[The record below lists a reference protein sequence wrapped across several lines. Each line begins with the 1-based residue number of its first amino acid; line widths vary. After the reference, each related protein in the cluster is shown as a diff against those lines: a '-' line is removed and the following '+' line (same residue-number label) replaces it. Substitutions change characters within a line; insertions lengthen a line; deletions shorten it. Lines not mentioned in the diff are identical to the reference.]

1 MDVKKIIVIIPKNH
15 KVTLK
20 KLILYSLTTFILL
33 AFVNL
38 IQIYENLN
46 NYEAANYKKKEKQI
60 DIIINDTHRLSNS
73 LFDNVINTKKVIDI
87 FKKADSS
94 NEEEKAKIRKELYD
108 SLIDNY
114 ENFKNYGIQQL
125 HFHLPNN
132 DSFLRFHQPLKFAD
146 NLTNVRE
153 SVKFVNENK
162 VPIIGFEE
170 GRIYN
175 GYRFVYPLKYNDKY
189 LGSVETSVSME
200 SIMNDLKKELSSELS
215 FIIKKSVVDNTIFE
229 EEKDNYVQCSIN
241 NDFYHE
247 KSISKD
253 ENEIMGTIIKEYFEK
268 NPTQAK
274 NNLKSGE
281 IFNFYSFYKNN
292 YYITTYLPI
301 KNVV

>member
-94 NEEEKAKIRKELYD
+94 NEEEKAKIRKELDD

-170 GRIYN
+170 GRIFN
-175 GYRFVYPLKYNDKY
+175 GYRFVYALFDENKKHI
-189 LGSVETSVSME
+189 GSVEVSSSLLNFKKLFE
-200 SIMNDLKKELSSELS
+200 RNDSAHLDY
-215 FIIKKSVVDNTIFE
+215 IIKKDIV
-229 EEKDNYVQCSIN
+229 EEKVFSDQ
-241 NDFYHE
+241 
-247 KSISKD
+247 
-253 ENEIMGTIIKEYFEK
+253 
-268 NPTQAK
+268 
-274 NNLKSGE
+274 
-281 IFNFYSFYKNN
+281 
-292 YYITTYLPI
+292 I
-301 KNVV
+301 KNY

>member
-1 MDVKKIIVIIPKNH
+1 MIILVFIFFVDVKKIIVIIPKNH

-170 GRIYN
+170 GRIFN
-175 GYRFVYPLKYNDKY
+175 GYRFVYALFDENKKHI
-189 LGSVETSVSME
+189 GSVEVSSSLLNFKKLFE
-200 SIMNDLKKELSSELS
+200 RNDSAHLDY
-215 FIIKKSVVDNTIFE
+215 IIKKDIVEEKVFSDQIKNYEEYFLSEKFLIQKTIADE
-229 EEKDNYVQCSIN
+229 NINCIHKEEKDFI
-241 NDFYHE
+241 
-247 KSISKD
+247 
-253 ENEIMGTIIKEYFEK
+253 
-268 NPTQAK
+268 
-274 NNLKSGE
+274 
-281 IFNFYSFYKNN
+281 
-292 YYITTYLPI
+292 
-301 KNVV
+301 